1 MGDHGLM
8 GTRGRKRTVIYA
20 KVIEYKRHHPAAFQ
34 CDIAVHFG
42 LTQSQVSKILRSGGV
57 IGTYRGNLPKRQ
69 PGMSEA
75 QFQWE
80 TILHKEGLGMDR
92 GLKLNDQRIHYGY
105 DPRKEE
111 EGHESATL
119 PGNSDFLAVV

>member
-1 MGDHGLM
+1 MS
-8 GTRGRKRTVIYA
+8 TRGRKRTVVYEQ
-20 KVIEYKRHHPAAFQ
+20 VIEFKLRHPTAFQ
-34 CDIAVHFG
+34 GDIAVRFG

-57 IGTYRGNLPKRQ
+57 IGTHRGNPPKLQ

-75 QFQWE
+75 QYQWE
-80 TILHKEGLGMDR
+80 TVLHNEGLGMDR

-111 EGHESATL
+111 EGHASATL
-119 PGNSDFLAVV
+119 PVNSDFLALQ